1 MSGVI
6 TGPGG
11 FQIADSDGDLMGGPY
26 TPLHGYI
33 GVPAPYT
40 DVVDVDGTQVA
51 GPDGSILSQLV
62 LGNPNLIAGLQPFF
76 VVEIEAS
83 RPGIAE
89 TPAYGWGAA
98 PWGDISLE
106 AMAADE
112 TITIRASDLG
122 YHTESPVSVY
132 APLLAA
138 GLTIDARV
146 PLSPAQDGIVYGF
159 GTISLIN
166 DGHQYDGLMAQ
177 WNIDG
182 RTVRV
187 KYGVKTWDDTRGI
200 CVDPVSDDLI
210 TLFTGVAGSW
220 VLSEFLLTITLRDA
234 SYWMDRPL
242 QRSVY
247 AGTGTYEGD
256 AELAGTPKPKT
267 RGKAFN
273 VPLTLIDRD
282 NLIYQYNDGPG
293 TVVALYQGAATTI
306 SFDADTTD
314 LYTGTTAPGDYRTDN
329 SRGLIQLGLEPAD
342 NTALTATVI
351 GHFPS
356 AGEQLIAAN
365 IVRYLIA
372 EDMELPS
379 GLLDT
384 ATFTTAAA
392 DYPYEAGW
400 YWGPDAQVSGDM
412 AAGDCLAAFGAKIA
426 PAVNGAL
433 QCIVLKAVTDDEIPA
448 AEYTT
453 ASIIDCE
460 PRALPTDINPPPRRI
475 RVAFQH
481 NYTVQQNG
489 ILESA
494 TASHRQFVQQ
504 SDRYA
509 VWTSSANEIAY
520 ANATDVAPFGGGL
533 TTEADAQEVANR
545 YGALFGA
552 RRWLFDLKL
561 PLVEAVEREFGEV
574 VSVTYPNHAMATS
587 SRVRVL
593 GRSVDTEQL
602 SMTLTVLT

>member
-11 FQIADSDGDLMGGPY
+11 YQIADSDGDLIGGPY

-51 GPDGSILSQLV
+51 SPEWSILSQLI

-83 RPGIAE
+83 RPGAVE
-89 TPAYGWGAA
+89 DPAYGWGSA

-106 AMAADE
+106 AMAAEE

-138 GLTIDARV
+138 GLTVDARV
-146 PLSPAQDGIVYGF
+146 PLSPAQDGIVFGY

-166 DGHQYDGLMAQ
+166 DGHQYDGLMAM

-182 RTVRV
+182 RTVRI

-200 CVDPVSDDLI
+200 FLDPVSDDLI

-242 QRSVY
+242 QRNAY

-256 AELAGTPKPKT
+256 AELAGTLKPKT

-293 TVVALYQGAATTI
+293 TVVALYEGAATTI
-306 SFDADTTD
+306 TFGSNTTD
-314 LYTGTTAPGDYRTDN
+314 LYTGSTTPGQYRTDN

-342 NTALTATVI
+342 NAALTATVI

-379 GLLDT
+379 ELLNT
-384 ATFTTAAA
+384 ATFTTAAT
-392 DYPYEAGW
+392 DYAYEAGW
-400 YWGPDAQVSGDM
+400 YWGPDAQVTGDA
-412 AAGDCLAAFGAKIA
+412 AAGRCLAAFGAKIV
-426 PAVNGAL
+426 PAVDGSL
-433 QCIVLKAVTDDEIPA
+433 RCIVLKAVTDDETPA

-453 ASIIDCE
+453 ASIIDCP
-460 PRALPTDINPPPRRI
+460 PRALPADINLPARRI

-494 TASHRQFVQQ
+494 TAAHRQFVQQ

-509 VWTSSANEIAY
+509 VWISTTNEIAY
-520 ANATDVAPFGGGL
+520 ANAGDIAPFGGGL

-545 YGALFGA
+545 YGALLGA
-552 RRWLFDLKL
+552 RRWLFDIQM

-574 VSVTYPNHAMATS
+574 AFVTYPNHAMNTGA
-587 SRVRVL
+587 RMRIV
-593 GRSVDTEQL
+593 GRSIDTQQL
-602 SMTLTVLT
+602 SMTLTVLV

>member
-11 FQIADSDGDLMGGPY
+11 YQIADSDGDLIGGPY

-40 DVVDVDGTQVA
+40 DVVDADGTQVA
-51 GPDGSILSQLV
+51 SPEGSILSQLI

-83 RPGIAE
+83 RPGAAG
-89 TPAYGWGAA
+89 TPAYGWGSA

-106 AMAADE
+106 AMAAEE

-146 PLSPAQDGIVYGF
+146 PLSPAQDGIVFGY

-166 DGHQYDGLMAQ
+166 DGHQYDGLMAL

-200 CVDPVSDDLI
+200 FLDPVSDDLI

-242 QRSVY
+242 QRNAY

-256 AELAGTPKPKT
+256 PELAGTLKPKT

-293 TVVALYQGAATTI
+293 TVVALYEGAATSITFG
-306 SFDADTTD
+306 SNTTD
-314 LYTGTTAPGDYRTDN
+314 LYTGSTTPGQYRTDN

-342 NTALTATVI
+342 NAALTATVI

-379 GLLDT
+379 ALLNT
-384 ATFTTAAA
+384 ATFTTAATA
-392 DYPYEAGW
+392 YPYEAGW
-400 YWGPDAQVSGDM
+400 YWGPDAQETGDA
-412 AAGDCLAAFGAKIA
+412 AAGKCLAAFGAKIV
-426 PAVNGAL
+426 PAVDGSL
-433 QCIVLKAVTDDEIPA
+433 RCIVLKAVTDDETPA

-453 ASIIDCE
+453 ASIIDCT
-460 PRALPTDINPPPRRI
+460 PRALPADINPPARRI

-494 TASHRQFVQQ
+494 TAAHRQFVQQ

-509 VWTSSANEIAY
+509 LWTSTPNEIAY
-520 ANATDVAPFGGGL
+520 ANANDIAPFGGGL

-552 RRWLFDLKL
+552 RRWLFDIQM

-574 VSVTYPNHAMATS
+574 AFVTYPNHAMTTGA
-587 SRVRVL
+587 RMRIV
-593 GRSVDTEQL
+593 GRSIDTQQL
-602 SMTLTVLT
+602 SMTLTVLV

>member
-11 FQIADSDGDLMGGPY
+11 YQIADTDGDLIGGPY
-26 TPLHGYI
+26 APLHGYI

-40 DVVDVDGTQVA
+40 DVVDVDGTQVVS
-51 GPDGSILSQLV
+51 PEGSILSQLI

-83 RPGIAE
+83 RPGAVE
-89 TPAYGWGAA
+89 DPAYGWGSV

-106 AMAADE
+106 AMAAEE

-146 PLSPAQDGIVYGF
+146 PLSPAQDGIVFGY

-166 DGHQYDGLMAQ
+166 DGHQYDGLMAL

-182 RTVRV
+182 RTVRI

-200 CVDPVSDDLI
+200 FLDPVSDDLI

-242 QRSVY
+242 QRNAY

-256 AELAGTPKPKT
+256 AELAGTLKPKT

-293 TVVALYQGAATTI
+293 TVVALYEGAATTI
-306 SFDADTTD
+306 TFGSNTTD
-314 LYTGTTAPGDYRTDN
+314 LYTGSTTPGQYRTDN

-342 NTALTATVI
+342 NAALTATVI

-356 AGEQLIAAN
+356 AGEHLIAAN
-365 IVRYLIA
+365 IVRHLIA

-379 GLLDT
+379 ALLNT
-384 ATFTTAAA
+384 ATFTTAAT
-392 DYPYEAGW
+392 DYAYEAGW
-400 YWGPDAQVSGDM
+400 YWGPDAQVTGDA
-412 AAGDCLAAFGAKIA
+412 AAGKCLAAFGAKIV
-426 PAVNGAL
+426 PAVDGSL
-433 QCIVLKAVTDDEIPA
+433 RCIVLKAVTDDEIPS

-453 ASIIDCE
+453 ASIIDCP
-460 PRALPTDINPPPRRI
+460 PRALPADISPPARRI

-494 TASHRQFVQQ
+494 TAAHRQFVQQ

-509 VWTSSANEIAY
+509 VWISTSNEIAY
-520 ANATDVAPFGGGL
+520 ANANDIAPFGGGL

-552 RRWLFDLKL
+552 RRWLFDIQM

-574 VSVTYPNHAMATS
+574 AFVTYPNHAMATGA
-587 SRVRVL
+587 RMRIV
-593 GRSVDTEQL
+593 GRSIDTQQL
-602 SMTLTVLT
+602 SMTLTVLV

>member
-1 MSGVI
+1 VSGVI

-200 CVDPVSDDLI
+200 FVDPVSDDLI

-256 AELAGTPKPKT
+256 A
-267 RGKAFN
+267 GKGIQRSAHA
-273 VPLTLIDRD
+273 DR
-282 NLIYQYNDGPG
+282 PG
-293 TVVALYQGAATTI
+293 QP
-306 SFDADTTD
+306 D
-314 LYTGTTAPGDYRTDN
+314 LSIQRR
-329 SRGLIQLGLEPAD
+329 SR
-342 NTALTATVI
+342 N
-351 GHFPS
+351 
-356 AGEQLIAAN
+356 
-365 IVRYLIA
+365 
-372 EDMELPS
+372 
-379 GLLDT
+379 
-384 ATFTTAAA
+384 
-392 DYPYEAGW
+392 
-400 YWGPDAQVSGDM
+400 
-412 AAGDCLAAFGAKIA
+412 
-426 PAVNGAL
+426 
-433 QCIVLKAVTDDEIPA
+433 
-448 AEYTT
+448 
-453 ASIIDCE
+453 
-460 PRALPTDINPPPRRI
+460 
-475 RVAFQH
+475 
-481 NYTVQQNG
+481 
-489 ILESA
+489 
-494 TASHRQFVQQ
+494 
-504 SDRYA
+504 
-509 VWTSSANEIAY
+509 
-520 ANATDVAPFGGGL
+520 GGG
-533 TTEADAQEVANR
+533 
-545 YGALFGA
+545 
-552 RRWLFDLKL
+552 
-561 PLVEAVEREFGEV
+561 AV
-574 VSVTYPNHAMATS
+574 
-587 SRVRVL
+587 
-593 GRSVDTEQL
+593 
-602 SMTLTVLT
+602 

>member
-11 FQIADSDGDLMGGPY
+11 YQIADSDGDLIGGPY

-40 DVVDVDGTQVA
+40 DVVDADGTQVA
-51 GPDGSILSQLV
+51 SPEESILSQLI

-83 RPGIAE
+83 RPGAAE
-89 TPAYGWGAA
+89 DAAYGWGSA

-106 AMAADE
+106 ATAAEE

-146 PLSPAQDGIVYGF
+146 PLSPAQDGIVFGY

-166 DGHQYDGLMAQ
+166 DGHQYDGLMAL

-182 RTVRV
+182 RTVTI

-200 CVDPVSDDLI
+200 FLDPVSDDLI

-242 QRSVY
+242 QRNAY

-256 AELAGTPKPKT
+256 AELAGTLKPKT

-293 TVVALYQGAATTI
+293 TVVALYEGAALTI
-306 SFDADTTD
+306 TFQADTTD
-314 LYTGTTAPGDYRTDN
+314 LYTGTTTSGSYRTDN

-342 NTALTATVI
+342 NAALTATVI

-379 GLLDT
+379 ALLNT
-384 ATFTTAAA
+384 ATFTTAAT
-392 DYPYEAGW
+392 DYAYEAGW
-400 YWGPDAQVSGDM
+400 YWGPDAQVTGDA
-412 AAGDCLAAFGAKIA
+412 AAGKCLAAFGAKIV
-426 PAVNGAL
+426 PAVDGSL
-433 QCIVLKAVTDDEIPA
+433 RCIVLKAVTDDETPA

-453 ASIIDCE
+453 ASIIDCP
-460 PRALPTDINPPPRRI
+460 PRALPADINLPARRI

-494 TASHRQFVQQ
+494 TAAHRQFVQQ

-509 VWTSSANEIAY
+509 VWISTTNEIAY
-520 ANATDVAPFGGGL
+520 ANAGDIAPFGGGL

-552 RRWLFDLKL
+552 RRWLFDIQM

-574 VSVTYPNHAMATS
+574 AFVTYPNHAMTTGA
-587 SRVRVL
+587 RMRIV
-593 GRSVDTEQL
+593 GRSIDTQQL
-602 SMTLTVLT
+602 SMTLTVLV